1 MEPLCGAHHTAR
13 MGWYRAQASL
23 RDGPKWCRSCRT
35 TLFER
40 WNQDTVLTRRRAAP
54 ACPAAVQLQLTA
66 SNPPSR
72 GSVPLV
78 RAGGCRSTGGPADH
92 VPSKWTRPACLWG
105 RRSWRVVEGG
115 IQWQGASGWDE
126 PYKAGGRRGFGSHFG
141 GGVVRRELP
150 TSRSGG
156 GHGWVSGWPNPTT
169 ARTDVTR
176 QPDLARGQDLEAAV
190 RCHLTAPSFD
200 SSFRRGRLARSGH
213 GRHHAETLRCKVPWT
228 ARAEDSTRLLR
239 HQAGTSGNR

>member
-1 MEPLCGAHHTAR
+1 MPYHVVRAVEPGHGAH
-13 MGWYRAQASL
+13 QAE
-23 RDGPKWCRSCRT
+23 GRT
-35 TLFER
+35 CL
-40 WNQDTVLTRRRAAP
+40 P
-54 ACPAAVQLQLTA
+54 
-66 SNPPSR
+66 
-72 GSVPLV
+72 G
-78 RAGGCRSTGGPADH
+78 GGPAAADGVKPAQPGIGPVGARRRLPQH
-92 VPSKWTRPACLWG
+92 RRAGRPCAVEVPACLWG

-126 PYKAGGRRGFGSHFG
+126 PYKAGGRRGFGGHFG
-141 GGVVRRELP
+141 GGVVRSELP